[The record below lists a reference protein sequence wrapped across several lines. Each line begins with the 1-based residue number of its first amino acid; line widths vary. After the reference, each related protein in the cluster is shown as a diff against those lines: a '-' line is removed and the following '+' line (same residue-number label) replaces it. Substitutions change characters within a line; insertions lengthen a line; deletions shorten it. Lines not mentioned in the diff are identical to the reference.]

1 MLFCKT
7 KGNIASIKNSLMEDF
22 SIKDLGDLKYCL
34 GIEIHRKRED
44 GTIKMNQ
51 KAYIKRLSEKFGVE
65 NCKDVHTPADSNS
78 KLIKM
83 GQEEAFVPMYPY
95 RGLVG
100 ASMYIATCT
109 RTDIAHAVGE
119 VVKFCERYDKSHWTA
134 AKRILE
140 YLKTTQDLSIVFS
153 GINKGELIGFAGA
166 NWAGDLDTAFDNRIR
181 FLLERKR
188 DIVEFEA
195 STNGRDLK
203 Y

>member
-1 MLFCKT
+1 
-7 KGNIASIKNSLMEDF
+7 
-22 SIKDLGDLKYCL
+22 
-34 GIEIHRKRED
+34 
-44 GTIKMNQ
+44 
-51 KAYIKRLSEKFGVE
+51 
-65 NCKDVHTPADSNS
+65 
-78 KLIKM
+78 M
-83 GQEEAFVPMYPY
+83 GQEEAFVPMYTY

-100 ASMYIATCT
+100 ALMYIATCT
-109 RTDIAHAVGE
+109 RPDIAHAVGE
-119 VVKFCERYDKSHWTA
+119 VAKSCDCYDKSHWTA